1 MLARTLIATLV
12 ITTLSTPNVGSA
24 QTMITFEAPVKLTQ
38 LSPEIEAVGMIC
50 SITSVAIVAPTAG
63 GHAGTDDVPVVAGQ
77 LVTTFRVVLTFPDGT
92 LNAPVGKTANYTCEL
107 RARTKLRTSAF
118 GDPSTVPGLDP
129 AFVVKPVPPTI
140 RGSFVW

>member
-1 MLARTLIATLV
+1 MFARTLLATLV

-38 LSPEIEAVGMIC
+38 LSPEIEAVGMFC
-50 SITSVAIVAPTAG
+50 SIKSDAIVAPTPG
-63 GHAGTDDVPVVAGQ
+63 GHSGIDDVQVVAGQ

-92 LNAPVGKTANYTCEL
+92 LTAPVGKTANYSCEL
-107 RARTKLRTSAF
+107 RARTKLGTSAF
-118 GDPSTVPGLDP
+118 GDPATVPGLRP
-129 AFVVKPVPPTI
+129 EFVVKPVPPTV